1 VGKDV
6 LERWLEEL
14 IATPG
19 LTALGTVAD
28 ARPML
33 VRDALKAAPVIREAD
48 GLIVD
53 VGSGTGSPGIPL
65 AVAFP
70 DREFV
75 LLESQQWKC
84 DFLRRVAGDLANVAV
99 VWGRA
104 EEQPIDEFGVALAKA
119 LAKPPVAAELC
130 LPLIRP
136 GGITL
141 LWIGENADISGIA
154 GVAERLGASLEDEVN
169 GLLVLRKVSPTP
181 AGFPRRT
188 GMAKKRPLA

>member
-1 VGKDV
+1 MGKDV

-14 IATPG
+14 VATPG
-19 LTALGTVAD
+19 LTAIRTVAE

-33 VRDALKAAPVIREAD
+33 VEDALKAAPVIREAD
-48 GLIVD
+48 GAIVD
-53 VGSGTGSPGIPL
+53 VGSGTGSPGFPL

-75 LLESQQWKC
+75 LLESEQRKC
-84 DFLRRVAGDLANVAV
+84 DFLRRVVGDLPNVAV

-119 LAKPPVAAELC
+119 LARPPVAAELC
-130 LPLIRP
+130 LPLVRP
-136 GGITL
+136 GGL
-141 LWIGENADISGIA
+141 VVLWIGENADISGIA
-154 GVAERLGASLEDEVN
+154 SVAERLGASVKDGVN

-181 AGFPRRT
+181 VGFPRRA
-188 GMAKKRPLA
+188 GMARKRPLA

>member
-1 VGKDV
+1 MGNDV

-19 LTALGTVAD
+19 LTAIGSVAQ
-28 ARPML
+28 AKPML
-33 VRDALKAAPVIREAD
+33 VRDALKAAPVLRDAN
-48 GLIVD
+48 GAIVD

-75 LLESQQWKC
+75 LLESQQRKC
-84 DFLRRVAGDLANVAV
+84 DFLRRVARDLPNVAIV
-99 VWGRA
+99 CGRA

-130 LPLIRP
+130 LPLVRP
-136 GGITL
+136 GGVVII
-141 LWIGENADISGIA
+141 WIGKNADTSRIA
-154 GVAERLGASLEDEVN
+154 GVVERLGGSLEGEVN
-169 GLLVLRKVSPTP
+169 GLLVLRKLSPTP
-181 AGFPRRT
+181 AGFPRRA
-188 GMAKKRPLA
+188 GMANKRPLA